1 MIKLYSL
8 KQHKKDGESP
18 KSGNQKKA
26 SAAHLRI
33 TKGNYNFIYL
43 LICITIFSI
52 KMIYFIIIR
61 KFYHNSFLNCIVSIV
76 LDLY

>member
-8 KQHKKDGESP
+8 KQHKKDGETP

-33 TKGNYNFIYL
+33 TKGKCALMYLFFTESMCLKLFEL
-43 LICITIFSI
+43 LIS
-52 KMIYFIIIR
+52 
-61 KFYHNSFLNCIVSIV
+61 
-76 LDLY
+76 

>member
-8 KQHKKDGESP
+8 KQHKKDGETT

-33 TKGNYNFIYL
+33 TKGNFYCNRNQSNY
-43 LICITIFSI
+43 
-52 KMIYFIIIR
+52 YF
-61 KFYHNSFLNCIVSIV
+61 
-76 LDLY
+76 D

>member
-8 KQHKKDGESP
+8 KQHKKDGDST

-33 TKGNYNFIYL
+33 TKGKCCNVY
-43 LICITIFSI
+43 
-52 KMIYFIIIR
+52 
-61 KFYHNSFLNCIVSIV
+61 
-76 LDLY
+76 

>member
-8 KQHKKDGESP
+8 KQHKKDGETP

-33 TKGNYNFIYL
+33 TKGKCTLIYL
-43 LICITIFSI
+43 FFLQLICITLFKQLIS
-52 KMIYFIIIR
+52 
-61 KFYHNSFLNCIVSIV
+61 LNKW
-76 LDLY
+76 LTFNR

>member
-8 KQHKKDGESP
+8 KQHKKDGETP

-33 TKGNYNFIYL
+33 TKGNLYYVPIY
-43 LICITIFSI
+43 I
-52 KMIYFIIIR
+52 
-61 KFYHNSFLNCIVSIV
+61 
-76 LDLY
+76 

>member
-8 KQHKKDGESP
+8 KQHKKDGETP

-33 TKGNYNFIYL
+33 TKG
-43 LICITIFSI
+43 
-52 KMIYFIIIR
+52 
-61 KFYHNSFLNCIVSIV
+61 KFNCVFQSNLFLFV
-76 LDLY
+76 

>member
-8 KQHKKDGESP
+8 KQHKKDGETP

-33 TKGNYNFIYL
+33 TKGKCVFKLLVFHFNNIY
-43 LICITIFSI
+43 
-52 KMIYFIIIR
+52 KVVIR
-61 KFYHNSFLNCIVSIV
+61 N
-76 LDLY
+76 D

>member
-8 KQHKKDGESP
+8 KQHKKDGETP

-33 TKGNYNFIYL
+33 TKGKQNLVFQSNLFNNNYKFFYLNNFYRQNNL
-43 LICITIFSI
+43 A
-52 KMIYFIIIR
+52 
-61 KFYHNSFLNCIVSIV
+61 LN
-76 LDLY
+76 YET

>member
-8 KQHKKDGESP
+8 KQHKKDGEAP

-33 TKGNYNFIYL
+33 TKGKYCNMY
-43 LICITIFSI
+43 
-52 KMIYFIIIR
+52 
-61 KFYHNSFLNCIVSIV
+61 
-76 LDLY
+76 

>member
-8 KQHKKDGESP
+8 KQHKKDGEAP

-33 TKGNYNFIYL
+33 TKGKLYGLFNNYK
-43 LICITIFSI
+43 IFV
-52 KMIYFIIIR
+52 FQ
-61 KFYHNSFLNCIVSIV
+61 VSK
-76 LDLY
+76 